1 MHGDAAISL
10 FSLVCVLFSLL
21 LGCLGTVF
29 WIWMLVDCLAKEPSQ
44 GNEKVIWALVIVL
57 THALGGLLY
66 YLIRRPQRIRQYGK

>member
-1 MHGDAAISL
+1 MHGDIAASL

-21 LGCLGTVF
+21 LGCLGTIF
-29 WIWMLVDCLAKEPSQ
+29 LDSDAGRLLGERALA
-44 GNEKVIWALVIVL
+44 GNDKVIWALVIVL